1 MAVPEQA
8 AAKGPTGAGVGRL
21 GFFPQEKAVYV
32 GSGWTAKEGQQ
43 MMPNLFLGKILG
55 AGMQGQIFELRD
67 GNGRLA
73 PIVVKVAKSAALIGD
88 MEREWDAGQKI
99 ANMADREG
107 TLPGFMKVGPA
118 LRSHDGKM
126 LGQVLERL
134 NGKSVS
140 KIFEQNKFADI
151 HYIRDLMLEVL
162 TALDKAERRYGFHH
176 CDFRLENVMEHFPS
190 KDHDASDELSIAVA
204 GPLASRL
211 YKRQF
216 KMIDYGL
223 AKFDN
228 LLTAAHGWLEQEAE
242 DRESTHSID
251 LAANP
256 RLAFPEWIHHTAWR
270 GKGDAYHLVFD
281 ITQFIYGRIWPEDD
295 KGEVEL
301 LLMLI
306 SHICGVKPKA
316 WFKPS
321 TGTSNAGNE
330 SHTGQTKY
338 AIPET
343 ATTNLGKAWQFYGKY
358 SRIQRWGRKLKAW
371 NSPHNPGITGAEIL
385 TAAFF
390 YQPPGRPMARPEGT
404 ADANAKLIK

>member
-1 MAVPEQA
+1 MA
-8 AAKGPTGAGVGRL
+8 AATQVSVKKVAEAGRKQL
-21 GFFPQEKAVYV
+21 GFNREHKAVYV
-32 GSGWTAKEGQQ
+32 DSDWSAKDGQQ
-43 MMPNLFLGKILG
+43 LIPNLFLGKVLG
-55 AGMQGQIFELRD
+55 AGMQGQIFELKD

-73 PIVVKVAKSAALIGD
+73 PIVLKVAKSAALIGD
-88 MEREWDAGQKI
+88 MEREWEAGQKI
-99 ANMADREG
+99 ANLADEDG
-107 TLPGFMKVGPA
+107 SLPGFMKVGPA
-118 LRSHDGKM
+118 LRNQDGKM
-126 LGQVLERL
+126 LGQILERL

-140 KIFEQNKFADI
+140 KIFEQKKFADI

-190 KDHDASDELSIAVA
+190 KEHDADDELSIAVA
-204 GPLASRL
+204 GPVASRL

-228 LLTAAHGWLEQEAE
+228 LYTAAHGWLEQEAAE
-242 DRESTHSID
+242 QETSYAMDVAS
-251 LAANP
+251 NP
-256 RLAFPEWIHHTAWR
+256 KLAFPEWIHHTAWR

-281 ITQFIYGRIWPEDD
+281 ITQFIYGRIWPEED

-306 SHICGVKPKA
+306 SHICGVRPKA
-316 WFKPS
+316 WFRPS
-321 TGTSNAGNE
+321 NGGSTAGNE

-343 ATTNLGKAWQFYGKY
+343 AHTNLGKAWQFYGKY
-358 SRIQRWGRKLKAW
+358 SRIQRWGRK
-371 NSPHNPGITGAEIL
+371 
-385 TAAFF
+385 
-390 YQPPGRPMARPEGT
+390 
-404 ADANAKLIK
+404 